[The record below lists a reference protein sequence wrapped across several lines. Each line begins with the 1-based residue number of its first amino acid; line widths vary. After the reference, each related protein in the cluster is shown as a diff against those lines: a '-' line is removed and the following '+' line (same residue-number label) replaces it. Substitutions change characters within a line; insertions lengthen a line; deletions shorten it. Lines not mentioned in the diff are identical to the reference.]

1 MKMERTMTDSCGIA
15 AGERGSVLVVALVVL
30 ALLTVV
36 GIAATQMSGSE
47 LSMAANWKFQRQA
60 FYAAESAS
68 GYVARTP
75 DLYGNGNIT
84 AGTPRS
90 FSSPEGLLGPKQSFD
105 GTVEYLG
112 ASAAPRGSGFEVGRF
127 KAHRYKMLCN
137 GYGPSGARARIEVG
151 FYRLGF

>member
-1 MKMERTMTDSCGIA
+1 MERTMTDSCGIA
-15 AGERGSVLVVALVVL
+15 ARERGSVLVVALVVL

-112 ASAAPRGSGFEVGRF
+112 ASTSPRGSGFEVGKFYSHKYQINSTGFAPRSS
-127 KAHRYKMLCN
+127 K
-137 GYGPSGARARIEVG
+137 SEVEVG
-151 FYRLGF
+151 FYRIGFKN